1 MIATWGL
8 KPAEDWAEKK
18 WSPMIGL
25 SAAFHIV
32 VLAILLFAPGSFLKR
47 PFEAV
52 IYEID
57 LVEMP
62 ATRAVQSL
70 PASRPATTSKATAVL
85 PKEAKAKR
93 IATVEQEDKPL
104 TIAKRT
110 IEKRKAPPIA
120 EPNASPSKLI
130 DKAISRIETKVKTDT
145 GTHIDQAIAKLEGQ
159 VRQRPDSGIGNR
171 ESGVGISIRIYQIEV
186 ENRIKQNWSYPVA
199 MGGRSDFEAIV
210 VVKVKRDGKILD
222 KQFKKRSSNA
232 VFDQSVLKAIERS
245 DPLPPFPEGY
255 IRRYDEIEINFNL
268 RELQG

>member
-1 MIATWGL
+1 
-8 KPAEDWAEKK
+8 
-18 WSPMIGL
+18 MIGV

-32 VLAILLFAPGSFLKR
+32 VLAVLLFAPGSFPKR

-52 IYEID
+52 FYEID

-62 ATRAVQSL
+62 ATRAAQSR
-70 PASRPATTSKATAVL
+70 PASRPAPKSKATAAL

-93 IATVEQEDKPL
+93 ITTVKKGDKPL

-110 IEKRKAPPIA
+110 IAKRKAPPVA
-120 EPNASPSKLI
+120 KPKASPSKLI
-130 DKAISRIETKVKTDT
+130 DKAISRIERKVKTDT
-145 GTHIDQAIAKLEGQ
+145 STHIDQAIAKLEGQ
-159 VRQRPDSGIGNR
+159 ARQRPASGIGNR
-171 ESGVGISIRIYQIEV
+171 KSGVGISIRIYQIEV

-255 IRRYDEIEINFNL
+255 VRRHDEIEINFNL

>member
-1 MIATWGL
+1 
-8 KPAEDWAEKK
+8 
-18 WSPMIGL
+18 MIGL

-32 VLAILLFAPGSFLKR
+32 VLAILLFAPGSFSKR

-52 IYEID
+52 VYEID

-62 ATRAVQSL
+62 AMRSIQSR
-70 PASRPATTSKATAVL
+70 PASRPAPKSKTTAVL
-85 PKEAKAKR
+85 PKETQAKR
-93 IATVEQEDKPL
+93 ITTVKKGDTPL
-104 TIAKRT
+104 IIAKRT
-110 IEKRKAPPIA
+110 ISKTQTAPVAKPK
-120 EPNASPSKLI
+120 ASPSKLI
-130 DKAISRIETKVKTDT
+130 DKAISRIERKVKTDT
-145 GTHIDQAIAKLEGQ
+145 SNSIDQAISKLEGQ
-159 VRQRPDSGIGNR
+159 ARQRPPSAIGNR
-171 ESGVGISIRIYQIEV
+171 KSGVGISIRIYQIEV

-199 MGGRSDFEAIV
+199 MGGRSDLEAIV

-222 KQFKKRSSNA
+222 KQFKKRSTNA

>member
-1 MIATWGL
+1 MISTWGL
-8 KPAEDWAEKK
+8 KPAEDWADKK

-25 SAAFHIV
+25 SAGFHLM
-32 VLAILLFAPGSFLKR
+32 VLAILLFAPASFSKK
-47 PFEAV
+47 PFEAI

-62 ATRAVQSL
+62 TTKAVQS
-70 PASRPATTSKATAVL
+70 RPARRPSPKSKATAAL
-85 PKEAKAKR
+85 PKEVKAKR
-93 IATVEQEDKPL
+93 ITPVKEGDKPV

-110 IEKRKAPPIA
+110 IKKRQAPTVAKPK
-120 EPNASPSKLI
+120 ASPSRLI
-130 DKAISRIETKVKTDT
+130 DKAISRIEKKVKTDT
-145 GTHIDQAIAKLEGQ
+145 STHIDQAIAKLEGQ
-159 VRQRPDSGIGNR
+159 ARERPASGTGNR
-171 ESGVGISIRIYQIEV
+171 KSAVGISIRIYQIEV

-210 VVKVKRDGKILD
+210 VIKVKKDGKILD

-255 IRRYDEIEINFNL
+255 VRRYDEIEINFNL

>member
-1 MIATWGL
+1 MISTWGL
-8 KPAEDWAEKK
+8 KPAEDWADKK

-25 SAAFHIV
+25 SVGLHAV
-32 VLAILLFAPGSFLKR
+32 VLAVLLLAPGSFLKR

-62 ATRAVQSL
+62 SPRAVESRPASL
-70 PASRPATTSKATAVL
+70 PAPQSKATPVL
-85 PKEAKAKR
+85 PKEAEAKR
-93 IATVEQEDKPL
+93 IPTVEKVDKPL

-110 IEKRKAPPIA
+110 ITKREAPAVVKPT
-120 EPNASPSKLI
+120 ASPSTMI
-130 DKAISRIETKVKTDT
+130 DKAISKIERKVKKDT
-145 GTHIDQAIAKLEGQ
+145 SADIDQAIAKLEGQ
-159 VRQRPDSGIGNR
+159 VRQRPASGIGDR
-171 ESGVGISIRIYQIEV
+171 KPTVGISIRIYQIEV
-186 ENRIKQNWSYPVA
+186 ENKIKQNWSYPVA
-199 MGGRSDFEAIV
+199 MGGRSDLEAIV
-210 VVKVKRDGKILD
+210 VVKVKKDGTILD

-255 IRRYDEIEINFNL
+255 VRRYDEIEINFNL